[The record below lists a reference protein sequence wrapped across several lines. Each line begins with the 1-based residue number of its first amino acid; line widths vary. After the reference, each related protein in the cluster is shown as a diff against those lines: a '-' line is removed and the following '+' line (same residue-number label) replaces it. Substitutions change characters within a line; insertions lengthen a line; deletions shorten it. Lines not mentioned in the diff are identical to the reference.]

1 MMNVCVLGELALLV
15 DGVEL
20 ELPRRRPAR
29 ALLGWLAIH
38 PGLHARAT
46 VAGRLWPTVLDE
58 SARMSLRTS
67 LSALRAV
74 VPDGALCTTRERVG
88 LADTV
93 VVDAYEFE
101 QLVGEGLLEDALS
114 LERGELLAGF
124 DEDWVLVARDEHRD
138 RVGSVLASL
147 ARTATD
153 RGDERA
159 AVVFARRRVALEPLD
174 EAAHRELM
182 RLLANTGNRAAAL
195 AAYERLRERLR
206 LELGLAPSPASRT
219 LAAELRAGPAASAR
233 PSLPA
238 RVIAARRRG
247 TLLGRDAELGK
258 LHAAWAQSA
267 HRGRRLVLVTGEPGI
282 GKTRLISEF
291 AAELSEVGVPVLY
304 GRAEEEALVPYQP
317 LVEALARDLDH
328 PPAPSP
334 MLGQEESRLRLFQE
348 VAAALDAIARGGP
361 LLLVLDDLHWAEPPA
376 VRLVSYL
383 IARPEGAPQMVV
395 AAYRDTEAHPFADR
409 VAAVQRD
416 LAVDRIA
423 LGGLGDDAVAAMLGG
438 DSAPEAVRRLREQ
451 TGGNPF
457 FIEQLL
463 PGETIGLTETVTR
476 RVGALGPE
484 ARTVL
489 EAAAVV
495 GSEFELQV
503 VAEVLGLSVD
513 RALDVVEAA
522 TTARLISEIPDR
534 PGRYAF
540 VHAIVR
546 DTLAGSLTAA
556 RRARLHDLTAVT
568 LEPLAER
575 DPDRYLPPLA
585 NHALESAAGAGDPLR
600 AAELARLAAARAG
613 AVLAYE
619 DAATLLGRARAVLE
633 RRGCPVEARAETQCA
648 LSEALTRAG
657 DGEAASGA
665 LTHAVELARAASR
678 PDLVARAVL
687 ARGGVGV
694 TILHVDEAFAAAL
707 EQALAGLGSDHE
719 DLRVRLLARLAIEL
733 AYDPEPDRR
742 EPASREARALARRG
756 TDDAALAAA
765 LNARHVVEWG
775 PDGCQERLALAD
787 EMLALG
793 ERARSRELALQA
805 RHWRVVDVMELGD
818 GAALHAELDAYAE
831 LSAEVR
837 LPALAW
843 YVPLWRATLAFLEGR
858 IAEGIELSRRA
869 HALGRR
875 AGDANADGFF
885 GEHYLMRM
893 LVQDRIAELDPAA
906 SEVESGVTERAE
918 RSPAWRAFRFT
929 FAWWHASRGELDES
943 QRDLDEAIGNGF
955 QTLPRDVNWL
965 SALSSAAEACV
976 LLRDAAR
983 AAEIRTLLEPYATR
997 MAVGARGS
1005 CHAGSIAYKLARLAA
1020 LCSDVAA
1027 ADRLFAAAVERDG
1040 RAGAPTLVV
1049 RDLKAYSK
1057 FLRSVG
1063 SAERS
1068 EELLAKAASLRQSFD
1083 FA

>member
-1 MMNVCVLGELALLV
+1 MLGELALLL
-15 DGVEL
+15 DGDGL

-29 ALLGWLAIH
+29 ALLGWLALH
-38 PGLHARAT
+38 PGLHARST
-46 VAGRLWPTVLDE
+46 VAGRLWPAVLDE

-67 LSALRAV
+67 LSALRTV
-74 VPDGALCTTRERVG
+74 VPDGVVSTTRERVG
-88 LADTV
+88 LADDV
-93 VVDAYEFE
+93 VVDLREFE
-101 QLVGEGLLEDALS
+101 QLVGEGRIEDALS
-114 LERGELLAGF
+114 LERGELLASF

-147 ARTATD
+147 ARTAAD
-153 RGDERA
+153 RGDELA
-159 AVVFARRRVALEPLD
+159 AVGFARRGVALDPLA

-182 RLLANTGNRAAAL
+182 RLLARTGNRAGAL
-195 AAYERLRERLR
+195 ATYERLSERLR
-206 LELGLAPSPASRT
+206 LELGVAPSPASRT
-219 LAAELRAGPAASAR
+219 LAAELRTGPAASAR

-238 RVIAARRRG
+238 RVTAARRRG

-282 GKTRLISEF
+282 GKTRLVSEF
-291 AAELSEVGVPVLY
+291 AAELGEVGVAVLY

-317 LVEALARDLDH
+317 LVEALGRGVAE

-334 MLGQEESRLRLFQE
+334 MLGEQESRLRLFE
-348 VAAALDAIARGGP
+348 GVGEALDAIARGGP
-361 LLLVLDDLHWAEPPA
+361 LLLVLDDLHWAEPPT
-376 VRLVSYL
+376 VRLVSHL
-383 IARPEGAPQMVV
+383 IGRPEGAPQMVV

-409 VAAVQRD
+409 VAALHRE

-438 DSAPEAVRRLREQ
+438 DPAPEAVRRLREQ
-451 TGGNPF
+451 TAGNPF

-463 PGETIGLTETVTR
+463 AGEAIGVTETVSR
-476 RVGALGPE
+476 RAGALGSEPR
-484 ARTVL
+484 AVL
-489 EAAAVV
+489 DAAAVI
-495 GSEFELQV
+495 GAEFELQV

-513 RALDVVEAA
+513 RALDALEAA
-522 TTARLISEIPDR
+522 VTARLISEIPDT

-568 LEPLAER
+568 LEPLAEL
-575 DPDRYLPPLA
+575 DPDRYLPALA

-600 AAELARLAAARAG
+600 AAELARRAAARAG

-619 DAATLLGRARAVLE
+619 DAASLLGRARSVLE
-633 RRGCPVEARAETQCA
+633 RRGCSVEARAETQCA
-648 LSEALTRAG
+648 LAEALTRAG
-657 DGEAASGA
+657 DGDAASRA
-665 LTHAVELARAASR
+665 RAQAVELARAASR

-694 TILHVDEAFAAAL
+694 TILDVDEAFAAAL
-707 EQALAGLGSDHE
+707 EQALAGLGSDHD

-733 AYDPEPDRR
+733 GYDPEPDRR
-742 EPASREARALARRG
+742 EAASREALALARRG

-775 PDGCQERLALAD
+775 PDGCEARLALCD
-787 EMLALG
+787 EMLALA
-793 ERARSRELALQA
+793 ERGGHRELALQA
-805 RHWRVVDVMELGD
+805 RHWRVIDLMELGD

-869 HALGRR
+869 RALGRQ
-875 AGDANADGFF
+875 ASDANADGFF

-893 LVQDRIAELDPAA
+893 LVQERIAELDPAA
-906 SEVESGVTERAE
+906 SEVESEVTERAE
-918 RSPAWRAFRFT
+918 RGPAWRAYRFT

-943 QRDLDEAIGNGF
+943 RRDLDEAIGDGF
-955 QTLPRDVNWL
+955 HTLPRDVNWL
-965 SALSSAAEACV
+965 AALSSAAEACV
-976 LLRDAAR
+976 LLRDAER

-997 MAVGARGS
+997 MAVAARGS
-1005 CHAGSIAYKLARLAA
+1005 SHSGSIAYELARLTAVCGDA
-1020 LCSDVAA
+1020 AA
-1027 ADRLFAAAVERDG
+1027 ADRLFADAVERDG

-1049 RDLKAYSK
+1049 RDLNAYGE
-1057 FLRSVG
+1057 FVRSVG
-1063 SAERS
+1063 SVERS
-1068 EELLAKAASLRQSFD
+1068 EELLSQAASLRQSFD